1 MKSSRTRP
9 GYKMKDEM
17 LEKEKKISD
26 SVKELR
32 KQLVEREAVLY
43 SFDEYEKIRNE
54 IDKLN
59 AEIELIKSTPFYDN
73 TKEPLGSHKVFCMP
87 HAIYELPVQ
96 EYHIDNK
103 GTYYVG
109 NNYNYSYGIPIN
121 TINSVPEK
129 TELRPV
135 MSRIIIQNAFKDFMI
150 KVRKEYV
157 KELEKKLEEILA
169 GIDSEIIDIGK

>member
-1 MKSSRTRP
+1 
-9 GYKMKDEM
+9 MKDEM

-43 SFDEYEKIRNE
+43 SFDEYEKLRNE

-59 AEIELIKSTPFYDN
+59 AEIELINSTPFYDH
-73 TKEPLGSHKVFCMP
+73 TKEPLGTHDVFCMP

-96 EYHIDNK
+96 EYHVDNQRA
-103 GTYYVG
+103 GYIGNYYTY
-109 NNYNYSYGIPIN
+109 NSRPIN

-129 TELRPV
+129 TELNQF
-135 MSRIIIQNAFKDFMI
+135 MSKIIVQDAFKDFMLR
-150 KVRKEYV
+150 VRKEYV
-157 KELEKKLEEILA
+157 KELEKKSEEILA
-169 GIDSEIIDIGK
+169 GIDSEIINMEK

>member
-1 MKSSRTRP
+1 
-9 GYKMKDEM
+9 MKDEM

-26 SVKELR
+26 SVKGLR

-59 AEIELIKSTPFYDN
+59 VEIELINSTPFYDH
-73 TKEPLGSHKVFCMP
+73 TKEPLGAHDVFCIP

-96 EYHIDNK
+96 EYHVNNQRACY
-103 GTYYVG
+103 TG
-109 NNYNYSYGIPIN
+109 NYYSYDSRPIN

-129 TELRPV
+129 TEL
-135 MSRIIIQNAFKDFMI
+135 SQFTSKIIIQNAFKDFMI

-157 KELEKKLEEILA
+157 KELERKSEEILA
-169 GIDSEIIDIGK
+169 GIDSEIINMEK

>member
-1 MKSSRTRP
+1 
-9 GYKMKDEM
+9 M

-32 KQLVEREAVLY
+32 KQLVERENVLY
-43 SFDEYEKIRNE
+43 SFDEYERLKKE

-59 AEIELIKSTPFYDN
+59 AEIELINSTPFYDS
-73 TKEPLGSHKVFCMP
+73 TKEPLGSHNVFCMP

-96 EYHIDNK
+96 EYHVDNK
-103 GTYYVG
+103 CTCYVG
-109 NNYNYSYGIPIN
+109 NNYSYGIPRN

-129 TELRPV
+129 TELNQFIARLIV
-135 MSRIIIQNAFKDFMI
+135 QDAFKDFMI

-157 KELEKKLEEILA
+157 KELEKKSEEILA
-169 GIDSEIIDIGK
+169 GIDSEITNIGK

>member
-9 GYKMKDEM
+9 EYKMKDEM

-59 AEIELIKSTPFYDN
+59 TEIELINSTPFYDN
-73 TKEPLGSHKVFCMP
+73 TKEPLGAHNVFCMP
-87 HAIYELPVQ
+87 HAIYEIPVQ
-96 EYHIDNK
+96 EYHVNNQHTCYVDN
-103 GTYYVG
+103 
-109 NNYNYSYGIPIN
+109 NYSYDSRPIN

-129 TELRPV
+129 TELRQV
-135 MSRIIIQNAFKDFMI
+135 ISKIIIQNAFKEFMI

-157 KELEKKLEEILA
+157 KELEKKSEEILA
-169 GIDSEIIDIGK
+169 GIDSEIVNIDK

>member
-1 MKSSRTRP
+1 MKSSRTKL

-32 KQLVEREAVLY
+32 KQLVERENVLY
-43 SFDEYEKIRNE
+43 SFDEYERLKKE

-59 AEIELIKSTPFYDN
+59 AEIELINSTPFYDS
-73 TKEPLGSHKVFCMP
+73 TKEPLGSHNVFCMP

-96 EYHIDNK
+96 EYHVDNK
-103 GTYYVG
+103 CTCYVG
-109 NNYNYSYGIPIN
+109 NNYSYGIPRN

-129 TELRPV
+129 TELNQFIARLIV
-135 MSRIIIQNAFKDFMI
+135 QDAFKDFMI

-157 KELEKKLEEILA
+157 KELEKKSEEILA
-169 GIDSEIIDIGK
+169 GIDSEITNIGK

>member
-1 MKSSRTRP
+1 
-9 GYKMKDEM
+9 MKDEM

-43 SFDEYEKIRNE
+43 SFDEYEKLKNE

-59 AEIELIKSTPFYDN
+59 TEIELINSTPFYDH
-73 TKEPLGSHKVFCMP
+73 TKEPLGVHDVFCMP

-96 EYHIDNK
+96 EYHVDNK
-103 GTYYVG
+103 RTCYVG
-109 NNYNYSYGIPIN
+109 NNYSYDSRLIN

-129 TELRPV
+129 TELSQF
-135 MSRIIIQNAFKDFMI
+135 MSRIIIQNAFKDFMLR
-150 KVRKEYV
+150 VRKEYV
-157 KELEKKLEEILA
+157 KELERKSEEILA
-169 GIDSEIIDIGK
+169 GIDSEIINMEK

>member
-1 MKSSRTRP
+1 
-9 GYKMKDEM
+9 MKDEM

-43 SFDEYEKIRNE
+43 SFDEYERLRNE

-59 AEIELIKSTPFYDN
+59 TEIELISSTPFYDH
-73 TKEPLGSHKVFCMP
+73 TKEPLGAHDVFCMP

-96 EYHIDNK
+96 EYQVDNK
-103 GTYYVG
+103 RACYVG
-109 NNYNYSYGIPIN
+109 NNYSYDSRPIN

-129 TELRPV
+129 TELSQF
-135 MSRIIIQNAFKDFMI
+135 MSKIIIQNAFKDFML

-157 KELEKKLEEILA
+157 KELERKSEEILA
-169 GIDSEIIDIGK
+169 GIDSEIINMKK